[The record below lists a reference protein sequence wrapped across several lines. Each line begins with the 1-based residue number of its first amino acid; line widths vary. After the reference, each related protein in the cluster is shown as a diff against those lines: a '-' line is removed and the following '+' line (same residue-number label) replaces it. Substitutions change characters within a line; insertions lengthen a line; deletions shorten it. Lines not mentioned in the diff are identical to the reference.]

1 MQGKQQRRLADT
13 IRLYTDGK
21 PKSGERKIRERRL
34 TGWICI
40 LAAVLLAFAV
50 CRGWKVYYD
59 LNDDSLMAEILAGS
73 YTGTPAFR
81 NIQSYYPLTL
91 VLGGLYRL
99 TKAVDWYGLF
109 LLAVQYGC
117 LALVWNRIA
126 RAASQQISGRKS
138 EGSRQ
143 QKELHYRG
151 ALQEKDLRD
160 LRNAKL
166 QAAGGIALTLL
177 TAGSFLLYHYVYL
190 QYSVTVGI
198 LGATAC
204 VLFLTMNEIRL
215 REVLPPVLL
224 IWLGYLLRSE
234 MMLFVGPLV
243 ALAFLLRLCELTLLD
258 RMSGETESVARASRE
273 TINGTESE
281 RISKRWMR
289 SGNSGKGGFAQGL
302 LLVGCLVL
310 LGLGLGTLG
319 QKLGYRSAEWKTFQE
334 LFDARTDLYDFAS
347 IPDYEGNE
355 AFYESIGLQR
365 EQVTLLQNYNYG
377 LDDSIDA
384 GVLQAV
390 ADYAKAQYADKYSL
404 GTRIKNALWDYR
416 ASLTTNAE
424 EPYRTIILAL
434 YGLVLVRIAAALLIG
449 WKRKRALPGNNGE
462 AVREEKKEK
471 RCLLLHLAGLVLLFA
486 GRSVLLLYLY
496 YNHRPVT
503 RLTHSV
509 FLCEAVIL
517 LWMLTEKRCA
527 GNYPEDDGKAAAAL
541 SEKPANETAEVL
553 QTKAKPVT
561 AEAPGNAWTV
571 LQWAAVVIVMTW
583 GLMHQLQLVNEEQE
597 SRTQKNAAYQELQ
610 TYAEEHAENVYLVDV
625 YSTVDFS
632 DRLGE
637 PAAVPV
643 NLDLLGGWACKSPL
657 EREKLRVLGLDVDT
671 TMESGT
677 GAAANLLEQDNVYVA
692 AESGEDMDWLAEYY
706 AAMGTNVQVKAVD
719 QISENWVIYAV
730 TKLSD

>member
-1 MQGKQQRRLADT
+1 MKHP
-13 IRLYTDGK
+13 IRFYTDGK
-21 PKSGERKIRERRL
+21 PKSRERQIRERRL
-34 TGWICI
+34 TGWISI

-50 CRGWKVYYD
+50 CRIWTVYYD

-81 NIQSYYPLTL
+81 NIQSYYPLTV
-91 VLGGLYRL
+91 VLGGLYRV

-117 LALVWNRIA
+117 LALIWKRIV
-126 RAASQQISGRKS
+126 RVTPQQIAGRKS
-138 EGSRQ
+138 ECSKQ
-143 QKELHYRG
+143 QKELHYRD

-166 QAAGGIALTLL
+166 QAAGRIALTLL
-177 TAGSFLLYHYVYL
+177 TAGSLLLYHYVYL

-243 ALAFLLRLCELTLLD
+243 ALAFLLRLCELTLLGQETD
-258 RMSGETESVARASRE
+258 RVESVVRTSQKTAS
-273 TINGTESE
+273 GTEQE
-281 RISKRWMR
+281 RNSKRR
-289 SGNSGKGGFAQGL
+289 KTSGKTGVGQIVKGL

-319 QKLGYRSAEWKTFQE
+319 QKLGYRSADWETFQE
-334 LFDARTDLYDFAS
+334 LFDSRTDLYDFAS

-434 YGLVLVRIAAALLIG
+434 YVLALIRTTMDLLVCRRAKGGRTEGTIG
-449 WKRKRALPGNNGE
+449 AGKRERRGGI
-462 AVREEKKEK
+462 
-471 RCLLLHLAGLVLLFA
+471 LLHLAGLVLLFA

-517 LWMLTEKRCA
+517 LWMLTEKRYA
-527 GNYPEDDGKAAAAL
+527 GNYAEDDGKAAAA
-541 SEKPANETAEVL
+541 SPEQSANETNEILQKKAE
-553 QTKAKPVT
+553 PVT
-561 AEAPGNAWTV
+561 AKAPGNIWTI
-571 LQWAAVVIVMTW
+571 LQWAVVVIVMAW
-583 GLMHQLQLVNEEQE
+583 GATCQLQLVNEEQE

-610 TYAEEHAENVYLVDV
+610 TYAGEHAENVYLVDV

-692 AESGEDMDWLAEYY
+692 AESGENMDWLAEYY

-719 QISENWVIYAV
+719 QISESWVVYEV
-730 TKLSD
+730 TKLSA